1 MVQPL
6 SAITSKVLD
15 CTLRDGGY
23 YTAWDFPTTIIERY
37 LDAMRAARVD
47 VVELVSGFCATK
59 GSREPVPTPPTT
71 SSAALPF
78 PKGWPWR

>member
-47 VVELVSGFCATK
+47 VVELGFRFLRNEGFK
-59 GSREPVPTPPTT
+59 GPVPTPPTT

>member
-37 LDAMRAARVD
+37 LDAMRAARV
-47 VVELVSGFCATK
+47 LS
-59 GSREPVPTPPTT
+59 
-71 SSAALPF
+71 LIHI
-78 PKGWPWR
+78 